1 MSRLESKVRSER
13 GSAIQNLR
21 HFNRSYTNR
30 LGLLSRYRF
39 DTKLTLTES
48 RVIFEIGGT
57 GEHTQSALGRDLK
70 IDMGYMNRVIKS
82 LAARGMVSVSKN
94 ERDGRV
100 SFLSLTG
107 AGREALKRI
116 DAASDA
122 QAEEMLRGFSENQKR
137 SLVAHLQ
144 AVEDLLAQHE
154 TPGLRIDRAEGPADV
169 AAARTLMREY
179 GDFLGID
186 LSFQGFEEE
195 LAGLPGKYAPP
206 SGALLLALLSPGRRV
221 AGCVALRKLAP
232 GICEMKRL
240 FVRPRHRGLG
250 IGRALAERIV
260 EEGAARGYRAMRLDT
275 LDRLESAVALY
286 RALGFVPIPPYCRN
300 PLPGAMFWEKRLR

>member
-1 MSRLESKVRSER
+1 
-13 GSAIQNLR
+13 
-21 HFNRSYTNR
+21 
-30 LGLLSRYRF
+30 
-39 DTKLTLTES
+39 
-48 RVIFEIGGT
+48 
-57 GEHTQSALGRDLK
+57 
-70 IDMGYMNRVIKS
+70 MGYMNRVIKS
-82 LAARGMVSVSKN
+82 LAARGLVSVSRN

-100 SFLSLTG
+100 SFLSLTA
-107 AGREALKRI
+107 AGREALTRI
-116 DAASDA
+116 DTASDA
-122 QAEEMLRGFSENQKR
+122 QAEEMLRGLSQSQMR
-137 SLVAHLQ
+137 SLVGHLQ
-144 AVEDLLAQHE
+144 AVEDLLAKRE
-154 TPGLRIDRAEGPADV
+154 APGFRIDRAEGPADV

-179 GDFLGID
+179 VDSLGVD

-206 SGALLLALLSPGRRV
+206 SGALFLARLSPGRRA

-232 GICEMKRL
+232 GVGEMKRL

-260 EEGAARGYRAMRLDT
+260 DEGAALGYRVMRLDT

-286 RALGFVPIPPYCRN
+286 RAMGFAPIPPYCRN